1 MRSTSAL
8 YSCGTSFPWP
18 PAPAP
23 LSAEG
28 DVRLPLRAEV
38 RYFTRYYRE
47 LDKDTTMEVEMQCGH
62 ADERGE
68 VLMMTD
74 EELGWLMGLPEDG

>member
-1 MRSTSAL
+1 
-8 YSCGTSFPWP
+8 
-18 PAPAP
+18 
-23 LSAEG
+23 
-28 DVRLPLRAEV
+28 
-38 RYFTRYYRE
+38 
-47 LDKDTTMEVEMQCGH
+47 MEVEMQCGH